1 MSWFSYLLKA
11 QIESANFNIVTLLLH
26 FLNLKSFVDIF
37 SPDGGHTALNHVLTS
52 GALGLVVVLPAP
64 YEVDDGG
71 DTTAAEEGHIH
82 GQVEVVRSQEERYH
96 VPKNFHA
103 PGKQVKIYRDDILL
117 SSAPI

>member
-1 MSWFSYLLKA
+1 MKSNVHLFSSLGKSLKKW
-11 QIESANFNIVTLLLH
+11 
-26 FLNLKSFVDIF
+26 LNHKSFVDIF
-37 SPDGGHTALNHVLTS
+37 SLPNISADKGHKALNHVLTS
-52 GALGLVVVLPAP
+52 GALGLVIVLPAP

-103 PGKQVKIYRDDILL
+103 PGKKVKIYRDDILL